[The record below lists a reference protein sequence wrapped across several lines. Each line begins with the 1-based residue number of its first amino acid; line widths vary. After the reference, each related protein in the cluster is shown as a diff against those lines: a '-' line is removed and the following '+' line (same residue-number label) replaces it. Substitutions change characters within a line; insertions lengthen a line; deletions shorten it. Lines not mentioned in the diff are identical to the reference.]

1 MIGILARFNIIRP
14 NFALNVD
21 LALPAS
27 GVSALFG
34 ASGSGKTSCLR
45 AIAGLDRIAEGYL
58 EVNG

>member
-1 MIGILARFNIIRP
+1 MSGIHARFNIIRP

-45 AIAGLDRIAEGYL
+45 AIAGLDRIAGGY
-58 EVNG
+58 